1 MFIRVSALLL
11 PVLALSSVV
20 AAAPEPIVARDG
32 SSCSNGTLQCC
43 TSTFDVSYH
52 ALLVPEMTEPMHL
65 SLIGYP
71 KQPQS
76 APESPGSHRLYP
88 HRRPSVGPQL
98 LSYHGP
104 RYWHRC
110 QLRPASRLLPEHSV
124 RK

>member
-1 MFIRVSALLL
+1 MFIRASALLL

-52 ALLVPEMTEPMHL
+52 ALLVPEMTEPTHF
-65 SLIGYP
+65 SFIGYP

-76 APESPGSHRLYP
+76 APGSFGRRRLYSP
-88 HRRPSVGPQL
+88 RWPSVGPQL
-98 LSYHGP
+98 LSYHRLGP
-104 RYWHRC
+104 WHRC
-110 QLRPASRLLPEHSV
+110 QLRPANSLLPGHSV